1 MICFLDTATETSIA
15 TTLPSRRENDLS
27 SHNEHGS
34 RPEKEG
40 LVYYDFEQGS
50 QAWIDLRNKFI
61 TASAIGSIVRGTKG
75 VEYQNLVAEKASCGE
90 YRSFF
95 GNVATRWGHKYE
107 PVADM
112 LYEYRNPGV
121 KIYEYGLVNNPK
133 YPELAVSP
141 DGITSSGEM
150 LEIKCP
156 YSRRIDGKI
165 KYEYAQQMQ
174 QQLLVC
180 EYEVCNFLECKFVE
194 VEKDRFWELFPLK
207 TCEKGIIIQSL
218 EKGEKY
224 NYYSPIELSHN
235 IEHLKL
241 WYQYRIEDI
250 EREGGEVVKETYWLL
265 DRYLCQ
271 KVKRDP
277 NWYEQNKQSICE
289 FWEDV
294 NRARVE
300 GWERLLKK
308 STEDDNTVN
317 DNMVCLLDNT
327 DNNTVCLLDT
337 TENNTI
343 CLLDTISRPVSMQ
356 RPVTQRP
363 VTQRVPKHNTAYFSR
378 LCEKKTPVC
387 YI

>member
-1 MICFLDTATETSIA
+1 MICFLDQLQSSTEKEIESM
-15 TTLPSRRENDLS
+15 S
-27 SHNEHGS
+27 SDIVVNNISVETNRNPD
-34 RPEKEG
+34 RPEKPG
-40 LVYYDFEQGS
+40 LIYYDFEQGS
-50 QAWIDLRNKFI
+50 QDWINLRNQFI
-61 TASAIGSIVRGTKG
+61 TASAIGNIVKG
-75 VEYQNLVAEKASCGE
+75 RKGAEYRNLIAEKASNGE

-95 GNVATRWGHKYE
+95 GNAATRWGHKYE

-121 KIYEYGLVNNPK
+121 RIYEYGLVSNPK

-141 DGITSSGEM
+141 DGITNLGEM

-165 KYEYAQQMQ
+165 KYEYTQQMQ

-194 VEKDRFWELFPLK
+194 VECDRFWELFPLK

-218 EKGEKY
+218 ENGEKY
-224 NYYSPIELSHN
+224 NYHSPIELSHN
-235 IEHLKL
+235 IEHLEL

-250 EREGGEVVKETYWLL
+250 KEIGGQVVKETYWLL

-277 NWYEQNKQSICE
+277 TWYDQNRENILG

-294 NRARVE
+294 NRAKTE
-300 GWERLLKK
+300 GWEQLIKK
-308 STEDDNTVN
+308 PSTSNKTTTTTTESI
-317 DNMVCLLDNT
+317 MCLLDGDPSNGPTSYSSSKGNGNNHGDSVT
-327 DNNTVCLLDT
+327 DTSFFDRFCT
-337 TENNTI
+337 KEEQT
-343 CLLDTISRPVSMQ
+343 
-356 RPVTQRP
+356 
-363 VTQRVPKHNTAYFSR
+363 
-378 LCEKKTPVC
+378 C